1 MNGPA
6 HARQIVTRE
15 FARVLPPERLEELK
29 LMVSELVTRA
39 VVHGN
44 VRDDDTITLD
54 LRVNGNVRCEVAQ
67 SRGPV
72 TSEEVRSPGSW
83 GMRLVDRL
91 ARRWGVTHS
100 ADATRLWFETPRS

>member
-39 VVHGN
+39 VVHGAYGTMT
-44 VRDDDTITLD
+44 R
-54 LRVNGNVRCEVAQ
+54 
-67 SRGPV
+67 SRSTCVSTP
-72 TSEEVRSPGSW
+72 PC
-83 GMRLVDRL
+83 
-91 ARRWGVTHS
+91 
-100 ADATRLWFETPRS
+100 DAK